1 MNIDITHVNCKQKIF
16 KNKNVLRGTK
26 FKAMLN
32 DSYYNFTIMWVNNNE
47 ICIHNSIN
55 FKNIDSYKFGS
66 LQYLVKNII
75 IENCVDDDLLLSK
88 KAFSSRTKLKEIPI
102 VYAGCNFKFAQIT
115 NSGIKLELVID
126 IDDLLKNEDNS
137 FIGDVKNVVLNNLL
151 ENPPVEK
158 KEKYYSNSISYYD
171 SDFVFY
177 RFTPVGSRQKII
189 SDEELERNRVKNA
202 EINKE
207 EKRKREKGR
216 KLKEELQLNKRLDT
230 KSLARIR

>member
-1 MNIDITHVNCKQKIF
+1 M
-16 KNKNVLRGTK
+16 
-26 FKAMLN
+26 
-32 DSYYNFTIMWVNNNE
+32 
-47 ICIHNSIN
+47 
-55 FKNIDSYKFGS
+55 
-66 LQYLVKNII
+66 
-75 IENCVDDDLLLSK
+75 
-88 KAFSSRTKLKEIPI
+88 
-102 VYAGCNFKFAQIT
+102 
-115 NSGIKLELVID
+115 
-126 IDDLLKNEDNS
+126 LKNEDNS

-177 RFTPVGSRQKII
+177 RFTTVGSRQKII